1 MNYLTPFLY
10 IKKVIGSIPQ
20 DKKDH
25 VLLGMFIGYPLQT
38 LGYIM
43 DVVIGTNYLFIT
55 GSIIAIVLVGL
66 IKEIVHDW
74 LMKKGNPEWLDFI
87 ASLIP
92 IAATLIAYFI

>member
-10 IKKVIGSIPQ
+10 IKKVIVSIPQ
-20 DKKDH
+20 DKKGH
-25 VLLGMFIGYPLQT
+25 VLFGMFIGYPLQT

-43 DVVIGTNYLFIT
+43 DVAIGTNYLFIT
-55 GSIIAIVLVGL
+55 GSIIAIVLIV
-66 IKEIVHDW
+66 IKEIVYDW